1 MTFLWHIQIDIT
13 VFVLLLSKIRFNMS
27 LQGLQ
32 WCGSESPYAYQ
43 VIHVWIVSALHR

>member
-1 MTFLWHIQIDIT
+1 MTFLWHIQTAIT

-32 WCGSESPYAYQ
+32 
-43 VIHVWIVSALHR
+43 